1 MTARRRLPTVLQNLA
16 REITGTVGGRI
27 TATSKMIASSKMIA
41 TSKMFASS
49 RTLKTKTKAVSQ
61 SRRSSTVRHS
71 MSSLVCVGTGP
82 NQAVA
87 DLVTNANTN
96 TAPDQHARSR
106 PQRVRAPA
114 SCSAIAT
121 IKSAHF
127 TAPHLDTQSS
137 SHEIAI
143 GRNIAQLSSP

>member
-1 MTARRRLPTVLQNLA
+1 MV
-16 REITGTVGGRI
+16 
-27 TATSKMIASSKMIA
+27 
-41 TSKMFASS
+41 ASS

-61 SRRSSTVRHS
+61 SKRSRTVRHS
-71 MSSLVCVGTGP
+71 ICVRTGR

-87 DLVTNANTN
+87 DLVTNANSN

-127 TAPHLDTQSS
+127 APPHLDTQSS
-137 SHEIAI
+137 SHEVAAI